1 MTGEVL
7 SFVTSMVRLEMVAS
21 VLLLAI
27 AVAVVAALGSF
38 AWFVITKLPGIMRE
52 WLNGFNAAVE
62 KLACSVMKITTDVT
76 GTHANTTAANL
87 ILAAQDEQLRQI
99 RKNTEKALDGIATLT
114 VTVAEVST
122 VLENRPCIAKK

>member
-38 AWFVITKLPGIMRE
+38 AWFVITKLPGIMP
-52 WLNGFNAAVE
+52 
-62 KLACSVMKITTDVT
+62 
-76 GTHANTTAANL
+76 
-87 ILAAQDEQLRQI
+87 
-99 RKNTEKALDGIATLT
+99 
-114 VTVAEVST
+114 VSG
-122 VLENRPCIAKK
+122 RFP